1 MEISTK
7 KTARKGKAAVKPTKP
22 VVVEEPTTDP
32 ESPVSSGSEEIIPV
46 IKKVIKKKIIR
57 KKVVKK
63 QPAPATKSTAK
74 SKKTDKSSKKLPQPT
89 SDEEDK
95 SQESQESQEEVS
107 HEEPET
113 QESVN
118 PEVSSQESEV
128 EKSPEKPK
136 RKATKAPKSKLISP
150 IKKQKSTV
158 QSRRMNVAEPDTLES
173 SGTKS
178 PGPKVS
184 EQDSLSIHVPNHT
197 MNDPSITMN
206 EMVFNAIK
214 KELSENGKDTFTYQ
228 SIEKRMK
235 IEGSDTVRKC
245 IKALL
250 EEGVLENK
258 KKSKKFIGK
267 MQGQLELMK
276 GNYYEVVERTTEQLI
291 HDVVPENHLEET
303 FTVQDLN
310 DEVPKASSTAKKP
323 PRADVLK
330 AALKTKTVSS
340 KKVAAIEPK
349 KIEEKPSFSDDNDSE
364 TNDEQVSIPIVMPP
378 TPPRKKVVKKAK
390 VDAAKNKRRRSRS
403 IVLSKT
409 SKKLPTKKLEKEK
422 KVEKKVAKARRP
434 GRARKQVVEESDQ

>member
-1 MEISTK
+1 MAISKPT
-7 KTARKGKAAVKPTKP
+7 KTARKGKTVQPSKK

-32 ESPVSSGSEEIIPV
+32 ESPVSSGSDEVPV

-57 KKVVKK
+57 KKVAKK
-63 QPAPATKSTAK
+63 PAVTKDTAK
-74 SKKTDKSSKKLPQPT
+74 SKKTVKSKKKPDPEPT
-89 SDEEDK
+89 SDVDEEDK
-95 SQESQESQEEVS
+95 SQESQEESQEE
-107 HEEPET
+107 PEA
-113 QESVN
+113 QESE

-136 RKATKAPKSKLISP
+136 RKATKAQKSKPISP
-150 IKKQKSTV
+150 IKKQKPTSA
-158 QSRRMNVAEPDTLES
+158 RRQRIAEPNTQES
-173 SGTKS
+173 GGTQS

-250 EEGVLENK
+250 EKGVLENK
-258 KKSKKFIGK
+258 KKAKKFIGK

-276 GNYYEVVERTTEQLI
+276 GNYYEALERTTEQLI
-291 HDVVPENHLEET
+291 NDVLPENHLEET
-303 FTVQDLN
+303 FTVKDLN

-323 PRADVLK
+323 TRV
-330 AALKTKTVSS
+330 AASKTKVKGS

-349 KIEEKPSFSDDNDSE
+349 TIEEKLSFSEDNDSE
-364 TNDEQVSIPIVMPP
+364 NDDEQISMPIVAPP
-378 TPPRKKVVKKAK
+378 TPPRKKVVKKTK

-403 IVLSKT
+403 IVMSKT

-422 KVEKKVAKARRP
+422 KVEKKVVKARGRP
-434 GRARKQVVEESDQ
+434 TRARKEVVEESDDDDKL